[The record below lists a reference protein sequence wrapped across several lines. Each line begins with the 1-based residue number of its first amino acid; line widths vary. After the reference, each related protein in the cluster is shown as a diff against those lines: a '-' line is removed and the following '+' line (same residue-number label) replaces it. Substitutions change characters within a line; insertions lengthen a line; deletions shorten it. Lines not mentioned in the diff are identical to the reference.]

1 MFLNFRFQLSC
12 LFLFTQLSY
21 FRSSFSAREPPS
33 TTLHVPKQKYII
45 CCKIQLK
52 GGIREKF
59 RICESPRAK
68 RFLEAGIYLQEQ
80 LYTRVAD
87 FEVDSQVFR
96 ADFYYHKNCL
106 EG

>member
-1 MFLNFRFQLSC
+1 MFLNCRFQLSC

-21 FRSSFSAREPPS
+21 FRSSLSLRQPP
-33 TTLHVPKQKYII
+33 LHVHKQKCII
-45 CCKIQLK
+45 CCKTQLK

-68 RFLEAGIYLQEQ
+68 RFLEAAIYLQDQ

-87 FEVDSQVFR
+87 LEVDSQVFG
-96 ADFYYHKNCL
+96 ADLYYHKNCL

>member
-1 MFLNFRFQLSC
+1 MFLNCRFQLSC

-21 FRSSFSAREPPS
+21 FRSSLSARQPPS
-33 TTLHVPKQKYII
+33 TTLHVPKQKCII
-45 CCKIQLK
+45 CCKTQLK

-59 RICESPRAK
+59 RICEIPRAK
-68 RFLEAGIYLQEQ
+68 RFLEAAIYLQDQ

-87 FEVDSQVFR
+87 LEVDSQVFG
-96 ADFYYHKNCL
+96 ADLYYHKNRL